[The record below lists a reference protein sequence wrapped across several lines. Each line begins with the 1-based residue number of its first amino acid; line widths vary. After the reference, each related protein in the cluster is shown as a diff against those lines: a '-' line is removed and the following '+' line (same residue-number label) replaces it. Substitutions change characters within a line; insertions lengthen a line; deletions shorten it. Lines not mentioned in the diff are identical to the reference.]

1 MKLIKILQLSIICVL
16 IISLITACGGELYM
30 ADDQLEDKTPIEE
43 NNGDIAVNVAP
54 PRPEDEEDIVSEIKE
69 NEVVVQEESSSE
81 ETPVENAET
90 PVENEEEQ
98 EAMPETTVEF
108 ANQFGAENEYNL
120 DLDPSQLDNTDTSW
134 SFRPNQ
140 DHSPVTGY
148 YDLDLERYGTYFI
161 NKEAA
166 DEKVVYLTFDEGY
179 EYGFTPK
186 ILDVLKENNVQAAF
200 FVTKYFIDKEPE
212 LIQRMVDE
220 GHIVANHS
228 NTHPDFPTL
237 SNDEVYDELKTTN
250 DRFKEVTGQDL
261 DPFFRPPSGKYSERT
276 LYLVRKL
283 GYRNIFWSMAYA
295 DWDVKN
301 QPGKDAAYNHVMDNY
316 HNGAIILLHA
326 VSESNT
332 QALDDIVKS
341 LKDKGYRFGSLYELE

>member
-1 MKLIKILQLSIICVL
+1 MKLKKILHLSIIS
-16 IISLITACGGELYM
+16 SLLALFLTACGGELYT
-30 ADDQLEDKTPIEE
+30 ADSHLEDKTPTQE
-43 NNGDIAVNVAP
+43 NEQETQVHVEVAP
-54 PRPEDEEDIVSEIKE
+54 APVPEEE
-69 NEVVVQEESSSE
+69 EVE
-81 ETPVENAET
+81 ETPSNESSENVSSEDQETDVEDESEDVN
-90 PVENEEEQ
+90 Q
-98 EAMPETTVEF
+98 ESTVIF
-108 ANQFGAENEYNL
+108 ANQFGTEDAYDLE
-120 DLDPSQLDNTDTSW
+120 LDPNQLDNTSTSW
-134 SFRPNQ
+134 SFRRNSE
-140 DHSPVTGY
+140 HNPVTGY
-148 YDLDLERYGTYFI
+148 YDIDIERYGTYFI
-161 NKEAA
+161 NQTAV

-179 EYGFTPK
+179 EYGFTPM
-186 ILDVLKENNVQAAF
+186 ILDVLQENNVQAAF

-228 NTHPDFPTL
+228 NSHPEFPTL
-237 SNDEVYDELKTTN
+237 THDEVYDELKTTN

-295 DWDVKN
+295 DWDVNN
-301 QPGKDAAYNHVMDNY
+301 QPGKDVAYNHVMDNY

-332 QALDDIVKS
+332 QALDDILKS
-341 LKDKGYRFGSLYELE
+341 MKDKGYRFGSLYELE